1 MLSNV
6 VHKAV
11 LGYANTVP
19 EASALQETASNH
31 AYPRVQAQHT
41 YGVELEPSEVGRLA
55 ALSRGI
61 VEPVTVTRLS
71 TQALPGTRR
80 RTYDLGVRDLVTA
93 PALRP
98 WYPTTVSITSMG
110 ETRELRPVEYTIEG
124 TTGLLHIE
132 TQEKVVLLESE
143 VEIVTTAYRYI
154 GPLVSNTVG
163 FAFAPPPAVDML
175 DPTLTWALDAGGTDS
190 TTIIVSGA
198 RALVHSHQR
207 QLPLHANMV
216 PVIDQFRVKIRY
228 FDPENPTTDWPHS
241 HTITVND
248 NRTYPTVVS
257 NLPLTIRVTAKGVTT
272 LSPYF
277 SSTVS
282 GTELTLTGRLFAPTD
297 VEVSS
302 RSFVHLQFEMTNA
315 LGTTSAVNVFELPSP
330 RTTGPPETPTGLEA
344 VWTDMFSYE
353 AYAQPMSLA
362 KQGQLHTSFN
372 QYSTFTTARNTA
384 YTLATAAT
392 PSIFDAPGAGS
403 YAPAGALVG
412 GGAMPTGSAWLAFRV
427 WPPIRRPTHYTI
439 RFISTAYATTGK
451 LLGGVGNLQDH
462 YDGPPDITNQ
472 TEWQVLNDV
481 AGNASATLQDRAI
494 AADANDTSTY
504 AFFAFLIQ
512 GVSSSNLPGI
522 CNFHVRQPTT
532 LRIHPFPPYEP
543 FTHANRY
550 WATRILPH
558 NVPNQLSVSWNPAAA
573 DKNGASGPDVTI
585 TAIEIKYRALAHT
598 AIPATFK
605 AANTV
610 TTFTKTITANATT
623 ITFSS
628 SEIVF
633 HDGHE
638 FEITSFRLRNSQN
651 LWSDPWTT
659 SIKLAMP
666 VRLVKSEFLPTAHN
680 FMTLPQWGQFVYNT
694 GITGYSDVN
703 TTSYNQTVTTG
714 NTKMSA
720 TGNLTF
726 ATYLPSDWGLQNSVT
741 RQVFMDDGTGN
752 YSTPLISTSFTSFT
766 LTASTPSAGLTAGT
780 ISNAGHHTSYQWWT
794 RYSTPVFTVGEL
806 ARALPTLP
814 RSIQFRLT
822 YTGVPAHIFTPSSP
836 LLFVPFAFSPSSVT
850 FSMALSTETKVTIT
864 GFEILNT
871 NSTVSCTIGASNLQ
885 TSTLQIKDNTL
896 QWRIEN
902 PENSAIIA
910 SYNKTTSLSTDTY
923 SPPALALSSFIGAAP
938 TSIVKQFYARGRA
951 YNPRGNAVSTN
962 AEITGLYV
970 DQQTINN
977 WTTRQ
982 QNWFTVGNAATT
994 PSITDKNANYDDTGT
1009 LLTVA
1014 DGFNSINGSYSHGND
1029 MRVVLNFITND
1040 SVKDLFYRF
1049 KSTIAAGRNGKI
1061 RVRLTEASGAFTTAL
1076 SKTDN
1081 EINMGVHNSS
1091 WSLWIRHKPTNDT
1104 NWTAWWN
1111 GTAYSAGAVITSSNG
1126 YGFRCFDQ
1134 NAAVTAQLNAAS
1146 PGGITLFTVAAWN
1159 NLQIDVDVVLIARAT
1174 TESRFRTMVVSNVA

>member
-61 VEPVTVTRLS
+61 IEPVTVTRLS

-124 TTGLLHIE
+124 TTGMLHIE

-175 DPTLTWALDAGGTDS
+175 DPILSHALDAGGTDS
-190 TTIIVSGA
+190 TTIIVSGV

-216 PVIDQFRVKIRY
+216 PVLDQFIVRVRY
-228 FDPENPTTDWPHS
+228 FDPDNPTTNWPHS
-241 HTITVND
+241 HTITINN
-248 NRTYPTVVS
+248 NRTYPTLLS
-257 NLPLTIRVTAKGVTT
+257 DLPLTIRVTAKGVTT
-272 LSPYF
+272 GSPLF
-277 SSTVS
+277 SSSVS
-282 GTELTLTGRLFAPTD
+282 GTQLTLTGRLFAPSD

-302 RSFVHLQFEMTNA
+302 RSFVHLQFEMVNA
-315 LGTTSAVNVFELPSP
+315 LGTTSAVNVLEIPSP
-330 RTTGPPETPTGLEA
+330 RTTGPPETPSGLEA
-344 VWTDMFSYE
+344 TWSDMFSYE
-353 AYAQPMSLA
+353 AYAEPMTSV
-362 KQGQLHTSFN
+362 KQQQLHTSFN
-372 QYSTFTTARNTA
+372 QYLTFTTARNTA

-392 PSIFDAPGAGS
+392 PTIFDAPGAGS
-403 YAPAGALVG
+403 YAPAGTLVG

-427 WPPIRRPTHYTI
+427 WPPIRRPTNYTI

-462 YDGPPDITNQ
+462 YDGPPNITNQ
-472 TEWQVLNDV
+472 TEWRVLNDV
-481 AGNASATLQDRAI
+481 AGNGSATLQDRAI

-512 GVSSSNLPGI
+512 GVHNSNLPGI

-543 FTHANRY
+543 FTHTNRY

-558 NVPNQLSVSWNPAAA
+558 NVSNQLVLSWNPAAA

-610 TTFTKTITANATT
+610 ATLTKTITENATT
-623 ITFSS
+623 FTFSS
-628 SEIVF
+628 SDIVF

-638 FEITSFRLRNSQN
+638 FEITSFRLQNSQN
-651 LWSDPWTT
+651 LWSDAWTT

-666 VRLVKSEFLPTAHN
+666 VRLVKSGFLPTAHN

-714 NTKMSA
+714 NTKMLA

-726 ATYLPSDWGLQNSVT
+726 ATYLPSNWSAQNSVT

-752 YSTPLISTSFTSFT
+752 YSTSLISPESTSFT
-766 LTASTPSAGLTAGT
+766 LTASTPSPGLTAGT
-780 ISNAGHHTSYQWWT
+780 ISNVGHHTSYPWWT
-794 RYSTPVFTVGEL
+794 RYSAPVFSVGES
-806 ARALPTLP
+806 ARALP

-822 YTGVPAHIFTPSSP
+822 YTGVSPHIFTPSSP
-836 LLFVPFAFSPSSVT
+836 LLFVPFNFSPSNVT
-850 FSMALSTETKVTIT
+850 FSMNLVTPNITNIT
-864 GFEILNT
+864 GFSILNT
-871 NSTVSCTIGASNLQ
+871 NSTVQCTITAQNLQ
-885 TSTLQIKDNTL
+885 AATLAIAATQT
-896 QWRIEN
+896 QWRIERAN
-902 PENSAIIA
+902 GNLVAN
-910 SYNKTTSLSTDTY
+910 YTRTVTTESGSFT
-923 SPPALALSSFIGAAP
+923 SPALALSSFINSVPANLVY
-938 TSIVKQFYARGRA
+938 SFSARGRA
-951 YNPRGNAVSTN
+951 LNPKGSAVSSN
-962 AEITGLYV
+962 ATISSLYI

-982 QNWFTVGNAATT
+982 LNWFTVGNAATI
-994 PSITDKNANYDDTGT
+994 PSIVNFNDDYDDSGT
-1009 LLTVA
+1009 HLSVA
-1014 DGFNSINGSYSHGND
+1014 DGFNSINGSYTDGKD
-1029 MRVVLNFITND
+1029 MRVVLNFITNTA
-1040 SVKDLFYRF
+1040 VKDRFYRY
-1049 KSTIAAGRNGKI
+1049 KSTVAAGRNGNI
-1061 RVRLTEASGAFTTAL
+1061 RVRLTEVFGAFTTPL

-1081 EINMGVHNSS
+1081 EINMDVHNNY
-1091 WSLWIRHKPTNDT
+1091 WSLWIRHKPTDNSA

-1111 GTAYSAGAVITSSNG
+1111 GTAYNSGNVISSNNG
-1126 YGFRCFDQ
+1126 YGFRCFDRT
-1134 NAAVTAQLNAAS
+1134 AAVIAQLNANS
-1146 PGGITLFTVAAWN
+1146 PGGITLQTVAAWN
-1159 NLQIDVDVVLIARAT
+1159 DNQIDVDIVLIVRT
-1174 TESRFRTMVVSNVA
+1174 TAESKFRSMVVSNVS